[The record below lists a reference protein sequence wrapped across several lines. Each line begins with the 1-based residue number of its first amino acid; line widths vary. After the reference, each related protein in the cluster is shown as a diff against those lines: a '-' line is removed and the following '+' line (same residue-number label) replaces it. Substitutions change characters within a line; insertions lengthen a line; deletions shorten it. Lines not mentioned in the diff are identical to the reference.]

1 MSPFGATL
9 CPLPDPNHH
18 TPAAHPQRGELALVM
33 SGGGALAAY
42 QVGLLCHLASHYP
55 QLKVPIVTGV
65 SAGAVNAAALACNE
79 GVFAERVAGLAE
91 AWRSLRVEKVFRVNG
106 LHLFARVLRWGIR
119 LVSGGQHTVARP
131 PSLLDTT
138 PLREFLC
145 GLLCAPD
152 GTLRGIERNLE
163 AGELRAL
170 AITAS
175 SYGTEQS
182 VTWVQD
188 RNSPPW
194 ARAHR
199 ISRRAVMTIDHVLA
213 STALPFVFPPV
224 QVDGQWFGDGGIR
237 MTAPFSPAIHLGADR
252 ILSISTRFRKPAVQ
266 TQHAPPPPAQIA
278 GVLLNSL
285 FLEQSEADS
294 LRVERINRLVEALP
308 EDRREG
314 LRRVDMLVLHPSVDL
329 AALASEYEPRL
340 PRTLRFLIRG
350 LGTKETRDNDLIA
363 LLMFQPDYLTALLR
377 IGQQDAERRMDEIA
391 AFLGEPKPA
400 HTPAHSCA
408 DG

>member
-1 MSPFGATL
+1 
-9 CPLPDPNHH
+9 
-18 TPAAHPQRGELALVM
+18 
-33 SGGGALAAY
+33 
-42 QVGLLCHLASHYP
+42 
-55 QLKVPIVTGV
+55 
-65 SAGAVNAAALACNE
+65 
-79 GVFAERVAGLAE
+79 
-91 AWRSLRVEKVFRVNG
+91 
-106 LHLFARVLRWGIR
+106 
-119 LVSGGQHTVARP
+119 
-131 PSLLDTT
+131 LDTT

-152 GTLRGIERNLE
+152 GTLRGIEKNLD

-175 SYGTEQS
+175 SYTTEQS

-188 RNSPPW
+188 RHSPPW

-199 ISRRAVMTIDHVLA
+199 ISRRALMTIDHVLA

-252 ILSISTRFRKPAVQ
+252 ILSISTRFRKPTRHPQKSA
-266 TQHAPPPPAQIA
+266 PPPAQVA

-294 LRVERINRLVEALP
+294 LRVERINRLIDAVP
-308 EDRREG
+308 EEQREG
-314 LRRVDMLVLHPSVDL
+314 LRKIELLVVHPSVDL

-340 PRTLRFLIRG
+340 PRALRFLTRG
-350 LGTKETRDNDLIA
+350 LGTRESGDNDLIA
-363 LLMFQPDYLTALLR
+363 LLMFQPDYLSALLR
-377 IGQQDAERRMDEIA
+377 IGQQDAERRMNEIA
-391 AFLGEPKPA
+391 AFLGEPTAEPA
-400 HTPAHSCA
+400 PAHSSS
-408 DG
+408 DR